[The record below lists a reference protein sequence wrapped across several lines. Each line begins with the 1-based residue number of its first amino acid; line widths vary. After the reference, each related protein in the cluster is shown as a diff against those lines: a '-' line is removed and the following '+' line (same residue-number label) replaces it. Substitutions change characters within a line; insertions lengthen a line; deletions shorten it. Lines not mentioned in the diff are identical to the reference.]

1 MEPNQ
6 RVIQKSIELFTQYGI
21 RQVTMDQIAE
31 EAGMSKRT
39 IYELFRDKD
48 TLVWEC
54 LETMNRN
61 HMQEV
66 KNILASASNVIEA
79 LYRAGLHGEK
89 KKSVINHLFFEDLR
103 KVYPQF
109 WTALKQRTQPGTGSF
124 SCKILE
130 QGVREGIFVK
140 DMNVEIVDAFF
151 YVIMETFNK
160 KELFPENISH
170 KDLFRNIILPYFRG
184 ISTDKGK
191 ELIEK
196 YDGLL

>member
-89 KKSVINHLFFEDLR
+89 KKSVINHLFFEDL
-103 KVYPQF
+103 
-109 WTALKQRTQPGTGSF
+109 
-124 SCKILE
+124 
-130 QGVREGIFVK
+130 
-140 DMNVEIVDAFF
+140 
-151 YVIMETFNK
+151 
-160 KELFPENISH
+160 
-170 KDLFRNIILPYFRG
+170 
-184 ISTDKGK
+184 
-191 ELIEK
+191 
-196 YDGLL
+196 